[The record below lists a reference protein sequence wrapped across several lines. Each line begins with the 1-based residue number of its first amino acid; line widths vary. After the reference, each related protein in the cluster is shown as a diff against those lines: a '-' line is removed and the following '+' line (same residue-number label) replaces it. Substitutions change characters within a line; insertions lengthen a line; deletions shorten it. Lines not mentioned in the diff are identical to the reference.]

1 MKIIKLLCIPFF
13 VMGFVNANDIFDNT
27 QKNIFESKYKN
38 ADVKAN
44 KVKDSWLTPINLEA
58 DISKSKQLNSSSE
71 IGSKKISI
79 GFEQDIYKTG
89 AILETIKKGKLEK
102 ILNTNVINQEKKSLL
117 SSLYSYIIDLQKRD
131 LEIKKL
137 YYLISSKEI
146 EIKKNEELF
155 NNGIIDI
162 TVLDE
167 SIIELSDLKNQKENL
182 NIEKIEISNSLSY
195 YSTVD
200 YKTFNL
206 DFLVNVEESKF
217 IIENINIR
225 VKELQLKQSRHEE
238 EITKSDYLPK
248 VSVYGSVGYEDNDQ
262 QIEKDDYYN
271 YGLKVSMPFDFNG
284 NKNKQI
290 SKINSYI
297 KDEELTQVI
306 LNEKRI
312 YTSYNKKLHYIN
324 NKIANVKETIIRY
337 QNLFN
342 NISSL
347 HKNDL
352 KTIEDVAIMENR
364 VKTSKL
370 DKMILEL
377 DKKSI
382 LNILYSKI

>member
-1 MKIIKLLCIPFF
+1 MKMIKLLCIPFF
-13 VMGFVNANDIFDNT
+13 TLSFVSANDILDDR
-27 QKNIFESKYKN
+27 QKNIFDSKYN
-38 ADVKAN
+38 SAEIQAN
-44 KVKDSWLTPINLEA
+44 KVKDSWLTPITLEA
-58 DISKSKQLNSSSE
+58 DISQSKQLNHSKE
-71 IGSKKISI
+71 IGSKKISL

-89 AILETIKKGKLEK
+89 AIVKTIKKGELEK
-102 ILNTNVINQEKKSLL
+102 NLNVNMVDQEKKLLL
-117 SSLYSYIIDLQKRD
+117 SNLYSYIIDLQKRD

-137 YYLISSKEI
+137 YYLISSKKI
-146 EIKKNEELF
+146 EIKKNEVLF

-182 NIEKIEISNSLSY
+182 HIEKIGLINSLSY
-195 YSTVD
+195 YSSVD

-206 DFLVNVEESKF
+206 DFLVNIEESKY
-217 IIENINIR
+217 IIENTNIR
-225 VKELQLKQSRHEE
+225 IKELQLKQSHYETQ
-238 EITKSDYLPK
+238 IIKSDYLPK
-248 VSVYGSVGYEDNDQ
+248 VSVYGSVGYEDHDQ

-290 SKINSYI
+290 AKINSYI
-297 KDEELTQVI
+297 KDEKLTQVI

-312 YTSYNKKLHYIN
+312 YKSYNKKLHYIN
-324 NKIANVKETIIRY
+324 NKITNVKETITRY

-347 HKNDL
+347 YKNDL

-364 VKTSKL
+364 VNTSKL